1 MQFNCENSPRVIVP
15 SAPNKYLYV
24 KVNGVIMRHSSRR
37 GNETIV
43 ASVHCGT
50 PNRIMVHTALYS
62 AIICPYTSSSRY
74 DGLVEV
80 FSEGWALTSLDGRSA
95 LPVEYVDIDRLG
107 RDVPRTVAVEFVG
120 KESASYSVMWLE
132 ISRR

>member
-1 MQFNCENSPRVIVP
+1 MR
-15 SAPNKYLYV
+15 
-24 KVNGVIMRHSSRR
+24 VNGVVMRHSSRR

-43 ASVHCGT
+43 TSVYCGT
-50 PNRIMVHTALYS
+50 HNRILVHTALYS

-74 DGLVEV
+74 DNLVEV
-80 FSEGWALTSLDGRSA
+80 FSEGWTLSSLDGRTS
-95 LPVEYVDIDRLG
+95 LPVEYVNIDRLG
-107 RDVPRTVAVEFVG
+107 KDVPRTVSVEFIG

>member
-1 MQFNCENSPRVIVP
+1 
-15 SAPNKYLYV
+15 
-24 KVNGVIMRHSSRR
+24 MRHSSRR

-43 ASVHCGT
+43 TSVYCGT
-50 PNRIMVHTALYS
+50 RNRILVHTALYS

-80 FSEGWALTSLDGRSA
+80 FSEGWTLSSLSGHTT
-95 LPVEYVDIDRLG
+95 LPVEYVHIDKLG
-107 RDVPRTVAVEFVG
+107 KDVARTVTVEFIG

-132 ISRR
+132 ISRRYINVYNNNHLQVTITDIVLEDHFRQMA